1 MSSTEQ
7 WKADSESISNNT
19 TDMNLN
25 PGDIDS
31 DRTVTLDAGDNEIA
45 TGGLVA
51 FDADGYIYHP
61 TASDEVVIGTVLRD
75 SDQRDDSEYTVNVFG
90 TVFAAQLDD
99 QATTD
104 INPGD
109 TLYPSVDYPGA
120 FTGGEEVAVANT
132 NDEDVDLY
140 LNHPIALEA
149 GLGGDDDGELD
160 GDVILAFYR

>member
-7 WKADSESISNNT
+7 WKADSESISDNT

-25 PGDIDS
+25 PGDVDS
-31 DRTVTLDAGDNEIA
+31 DRTITLDAGPNEIQ
-45 TGGLVA
+45 TGGVVA

-61 TASDEVVIGTVLRD
+61 DASDEVVVGTVLRE
-75 SDQRDDSEYTVNVFG
+75 SDQKDDSEYTVNVFG

-104 INPGD
+104 ISPGD
-109 TLYPSVDYPGA
+109 TLYPSADYAGA
-120 FTGGEEVAVANT
+120 FTGSDEVAVANT
-132 NDEDVDLY
+132 DDAGVDLY
-140 LNHPIALEA
+140 LNHPVALEA
-149 GLGGDDDGELD
+149 GLGGDVDGELD